1 MKHFIYIFV
10 LFFTVLFLITLLVLY
25 FNTPQ
30 NVEEFTPYFRKLYRP
45 HIRNARI
52 VGEGFYVDNKIHLT
66 NLFRKIGIM

>member
-1 MKHFIYIFV
+1 MKHFIYNLVF
-10 LFFTVLFLITLLVLY
+10 FFTVIFLLLLFILY

-52 VGEGFYVDNKIHLT
+52 VGEGFYMDNKIHIT
-66 NLFRKIGIM
+66 NVFRKFGIM